1 MIAVSVQ
8 ILISS
13 VARLKKKIKHG
24 WALRRPRGAIGAGQP
39 SHHSQYS
46 GRYLSKFNVRK
57 NNRREHWGKT
67 CPLRLW
73 NVSRFSQEQ
82 WRKKKNKTRKR
93 VDRKPFSLSN
103 GRSPVAGRIGWVYFE
118 TDEDDDVC
126 WWGRMMYPAH

>member
-24 WALRRPRGAIGAGQP
+24 LGPAKAERGNRCGAAITSLTVLRTVFVQINQC
-39 SHHSQYS
+39 Q
-46 GRYLSKFNVRK
+46 K
-57 NNRREHWGKT
+57 NNRREHWGKM

-82 WRKKKNKTRKR
+82 WRKKKKERRRR

-103 GRSPVAGRIGWVYFE
+103 GRSPVAGQIGWV
-118 TDEDDDVC
+118 
-126 WWGRMMYPAH
+126 